1 MFDAKYKRL
10 IDVLLIIKNT
20 DSWINAN
27 PTILK
32 GVENGSATIVTDGAV
47 IVKSTLPF
55 SIVSGISEMSYFKWL
70 FNMWNDWH
78 EKLLLAS
85 KTSYSGT
92 K

>member
-10 IDVLLIIKNT
+10 IDARLINKNT
-20 DSWINAN
+20 DSWINAST
-27 PTILK
+27 TILK

-55 SIVSGISEMSYFKWL
+55 SIVSGIPEMSNFKGI
-70 FNMWNDWH
+70 FNMWNNWH

-85 KTSYSGT
+85 KISYSGT